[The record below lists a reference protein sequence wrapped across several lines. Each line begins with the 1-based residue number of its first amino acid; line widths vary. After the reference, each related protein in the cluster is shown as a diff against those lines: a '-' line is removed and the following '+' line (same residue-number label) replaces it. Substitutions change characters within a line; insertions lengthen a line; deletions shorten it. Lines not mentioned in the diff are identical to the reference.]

1 MESLMHAS
9 YEQLIEV
16 EDVGEQMANSLLRWF
31 GKAETREVV
40 RRLAESGVEMELK
53 EQGGTQLEG
62 LTFVITGTLSRPREY
77 FKELILNA
85 GGKVSDAVSAK
96 TSYLLAGENAG
107 SKLKKAEK
115 LGTKRLSEQE
125 FYGLLGL

>member
-1 MESLMHAS
+1 M
-9 YEQLIEV
+9 
-16 EDVGEQMANSLLRWF
+16 
-31 GKAETREVV
+31 V
-40 RRLAESGVEMELK
+40 RRLAESGVEMKLK

-115 LGTKRLSEQE
+115 LGTKRLTEQE